1 MDVSDRAR
9 SGFAES
15 SSILQGHQNDCFRK
29 ISVRKSKHGLEF
41 SIGLGRLKISR
52 CPFHSCAIFEAC
64 LIINFLRFSERYI
77 ISDSKM

>member
-1 MDVSDRAR
+1 MDISDRAR

-15 SSILQGHQNDCFRK
+15 SSILQEHPTTVFCK

-64 LIINFLRFSERYI
+64 LIINFLHFSELYF

>member
-1 MDVSDRAR
+1 MIEP
-9 SGFAES
+9 GES
-15 SSILQGHQNDCFRK
+15 SSILQGHPTTVFCK

-52 CPFHSCAIFEAC
+52 WPSHSCAVFEAC
-64 LIINFLRFSERYI
+64 LIINFLRFSELYF